1 MKRHLK
7 LLSGLIL
14 SSFIFFMMG
23 CNKEEITKSEN
34 KTDIT
39 SEINKVETIYTEGCD
54 KIETMYKEG
63 CSKVETKAPDYII
76 EENIAS
82 FKKKVEAKRNR
93 KSRNSYEN
101 YVGVIQNG
109 SCAGYDFI
117 ELFIDAEDHNCST
130 HFISNPRESSYAGHW
145 HGSNSI
151 DNNSK
156 NVHLRFCLVPKSFF
170 QKYRY
175 KDYAVLNIGGSTPF
189 GAEEVFSRIDAEDH
203 NCISRFKLN
212 DISKGWAGHAYG
224 DLNPTEIDSK
234 GNMYLGFW
242 FFEHNGTGMTSF
254 HNFTNMTYG
263 VFGNLYPGEYNRTG
277 GIWID
282 AEDNNSNSYVVPSP
296 PLQEGDVNNVVDEL
310 GGNIALYWSKVK
322 NTNPNPTPNPHL
334 KPKPLH

>member
-1 MKRHLK
+1 MKIQLK
-7 LLSGLIL
+7 LLSKLIL
-14 SSFIFFMMG
+14 VSFIFFMMG
-23 CNKEEITKSEN
+23 CNKEEITKPEN

-39 SEINKVETIYTEGCD
+39 SEINKVETIYIEGCE

-63 CSKVETKAPDYII
+63 CSKIETKVPDYII
-76 EENIAS
+76 EGNIAS
-82 FKKKVEAKRNR
+82 FKKKVEANRNR
-93 KSRNSYEN
+93 KSKNSYEN

-109 SCAGYDFI
+109 SCAGYDYL

-130 HFISNPRESSYAGHW
+130 HFITDVTHNSYAGHW
-145 HGSNSI
+145 YGSNSI
-151 DNNSK
+151 DNRG

-170 QKYRY
+170 QKYLY
-175 KDYAVLNIGGSTPF
+175 KNYAVLNIGGSTPS

-203 NCISRFKLN
+203 DCFSRFKLN
-212 DISKGWAGHAYG
+212 GISKGWAGHAYG
-224 DLNPTEIDSK
+224 DLNLTEINSK

-282 AEDNNSNSYVVPSP
+282 AEDNNSNSYVYTTP
-296 PLQEGDVNNVVDEL
+296 PLQVGHVNNVVEES
-310 GGNIALYWSKVK
+310 GGNVSLYWTKVK
-322 NTNPNPTPNPHL
+322 NTNPNPTPNPH
-334 KPKPLH
+334 PKPMIFN